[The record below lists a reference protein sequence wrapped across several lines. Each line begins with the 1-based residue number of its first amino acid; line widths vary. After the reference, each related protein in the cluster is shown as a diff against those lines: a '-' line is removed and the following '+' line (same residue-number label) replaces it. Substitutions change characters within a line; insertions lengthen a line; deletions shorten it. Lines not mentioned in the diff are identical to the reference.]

1 MKNKIIQLFLV
12 GLLAACSR
20 NKDVAGT
27 ILPSDCDIY
36 KVEISLDKA
45 YYDSIMGAVSD
56 TSFVILNEKS
66 DVMFSDA
73 DKIVECNGKYYVLDK
88 SSLRTV
94 VSFNEDGTAGT
105 KYGSIGQGPGEYV
118 FPWDMNIDETGV
130 YVLDTNSKKVIHY
143 AESGEFLGERKI
155 SFYADAFKRLR
166 NGNYL
171 FNMTPDG
178 TQKPGLIYTDSL
190 MNLIS
195 HSMPYQEGYV
205 GGYTTNDILRSY
217 PSGLCFYRSPSDSLA
232 ILDEEGKVQ
241 AFVVFDFSE
250 KAIPSKAKVDYLV
263 FRESNHSA
271 DYLMMANNPIFV
283 SDSIWVGLMED
294 GDNQYTI
301 VFNPFTNKC
310 GAKKFTKS
318 SSVFDMIEPMYSDG
332 KGTIVSLLSHGLGER
347 CRDYES
353 LPDTVKNA
361 LEDGNRIL
369 LVNKFR

>member
-1 MKNKIIQLFLV
+1 M
-12 GLLAACSR
+12 AACSR